1 MNNGPKFA
9 RWLFAAAVA
18 GLSAR
23 VLASRSRLFP
33 PRRCLRLPEVN
44 KSLMSVPDLRT
55 SGKKLEDWTKPDGS
69 ALLTFRA
76 TASSGS
82 VTMKPLN
89 QFWGRFATYWNV
101 T

>member
-1 MNNGPKFA
+1 MLGRPVADRVRIKSQLDKPICMNNGPKFA

-55 SGKKLEDWTKPDGS
+55 SGKKLEDS
-69 ALLTFRA
+69 
-76 TASSGS
+76 
-82 VTMKPLN
+82 
-89 QFWGRFATYWNV
+89 NV
-101 T
+101 R